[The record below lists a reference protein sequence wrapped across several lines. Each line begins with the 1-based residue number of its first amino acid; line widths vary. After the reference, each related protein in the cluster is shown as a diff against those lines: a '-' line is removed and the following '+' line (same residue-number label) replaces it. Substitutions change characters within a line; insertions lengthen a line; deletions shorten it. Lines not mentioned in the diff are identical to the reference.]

1 MNDFECKRNGN
12 KKRETRMERF
22 ATDLRCAMLT
32 GDIDDTELC
41 DAFLSLALGG
51 GDKVAV
57 AGLRASIQRIRPEVA
72 AAITKAEDAI
82 IIFIACIR
90 SADVNDARLEE
101 YYDTLS
107 SHGVPASECHRL
119 HSVMHAL
126 RPAVARRIERRADA
140 VGLCA

>member
-1 MNDFECKRNGN
+1 
-12 KKRETRMERF
+12 MERF
-22 ATDLRCAMLT
+22 ATDLRCAMIT

-41 DAFLSLALGG
+41 DAFLSLAIGG
-51 GDKVAV
+51 CDKVTV
-57 AGLRASIQRIRPEVA
+57 AALRAAILRIRPEVA
-72 AAITKAEDAI
+72 AAIAKAEDAI

-90 SADVNDARLEE
+90 SAGVNDARLEE
-101 YYDTLS
+101 YYDALS

-140 VGLCA
+140 AGPCA